1 MPRAIDID
9 LTAGDPYTLAFIRLI
24 ELLTLLVESTPPERR
39 AEVINRCL
47 DRLER
52 FDSRI
57 DKIQDRLGNLTD
69 RLTDR
74 LPGIPK

>member
-39 AEVINRCL
+39 ADVICRCL

-57 DKIQDRLGNLTD
+57 DKLQDRIGNIAGRLKD
-69 RLTDR
+69 R
-74 LPGIPK
+74 IPDTP